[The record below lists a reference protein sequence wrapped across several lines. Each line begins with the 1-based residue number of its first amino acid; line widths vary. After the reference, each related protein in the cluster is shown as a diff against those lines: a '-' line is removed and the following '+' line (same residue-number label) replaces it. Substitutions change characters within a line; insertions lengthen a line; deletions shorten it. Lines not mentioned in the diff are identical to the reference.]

1 MIVLATAALAYQ
13 DYPVITLVGKSKLL
27 FGQAPEDYIDP
38 GADCYDPVANSKHS
52 VSMSDSYSVDLR
64 KPGTYT
70 VKFTCTGKT
79 GIIATPRTRIVI
91 VDSKFSD
98 DFWCDTITTTTSKPA
113 HMNRNQS

>member
-64 KPGTYT
+64 KPGTYA
-70 VKFTCTGKT
+70 VKYECNGASGMK
-79 GIIATPRTRIVI
+79 ASPAKRIVI
-91 VDSKFSD
+91 VDPKVP
-98 DFWCDTITTTTSKPA
+98 IL
-113 HMNRNQS
+113 